1 MRITKTSRPAR
12 ATATLSRAVSALF
25 TRGDDGPA
33 IHEATQDYRRTI
45 RAWLRAHPD
54 VSSVEVY
61 MSARHGGSQT
71 DVIEA

>member
-1 MRITKTSRPAR
+1 MRITKTSRPTC
-12 ATATLSRAVSALF
+12 ATATLSRPVSALF

-33 IHEATQDYRRTI
+33 IADETATYRRTI
-45 RAWLRAHPD
+45 QAWLCAHPEIRQ
-54 VSSVEVY
+54 VEVY